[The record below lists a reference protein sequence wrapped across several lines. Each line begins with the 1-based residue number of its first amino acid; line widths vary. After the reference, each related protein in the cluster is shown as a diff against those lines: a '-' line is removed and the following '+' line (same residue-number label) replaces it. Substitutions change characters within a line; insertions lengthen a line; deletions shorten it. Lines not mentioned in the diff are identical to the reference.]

1 MALVP
6 RNFVARLNAFRFGR
20 PNTAVNLLTAFAPP
34 EFFDGTHALD
44 RGTAIDVFSAIAIM
58 NLVMDQVF
66 NVQADVDIDGVGPLP
81 RQKMIVDAHTFVAP
95 IGDPFVLVLKGFRDR
110 AAFKT
115 K

>member
-1 MALVP
+1 M
-6 RNFVARLNAFRFGR
+6 ARLNAFRFGR

-34 EFFDGTHALD
+34 EFFDGTHTLD
-44 RGTAIDVFSAIAIM
+44 RSTAVDVFSAVAII

-81 RQKMIVDAHTFVAP
+81 RQNMLVDAHTFVAP
-95 IGDPFVLVLKGFRDR
+95 IGDPFVLILKGFRDR
-110 AAFKT
+110 AALKT